1 MKSKKIELGI
11 EIEMPQ
17 IGMPEEVEESK
28 PKIEYPQ
35 FTVADKPELLDLPDQ
50 FTAEVELKVCSR
62 EERES
67 YDDEEETKTYVGFK
81 ILSLKPIKG
90 AGERSMA
97 STSDYEVDFSE
108 IEDEEEED

>member
-1 MKSKKIELGI
+1 MKKKIDLGI
-11 EIEMPQ
+11 EREYPEIAMAEMEIEEPTK
-17 IGMPEEVEESK
+17 V
-28 PKIEYPQ
+28 EYPQ
-35 FTVADKPELLDLPDQ
+35 FSVADKPELLNLPDE
-50 FTAEVELKVCSR
+50 FTAEVELKVISR

>member
-1 MKSKKIELGI
+1 MKKKIDLGI
-11 EIEMPQ
+11 EREYPEMLEMEIE
-17 IGMPEEVEESK
+17 E
-28 PKIEYPQ
+28 PKKVEYPQ
-35 FTVADKPELLDLPDQ
+35 FSVADKPELLNLPDE
-50 FTAEVELKVCSR
+50 FTAEVELKVISR

-108 IEDEEEED
+108 IEDEEEDED